1 MRRFLSRVVFLGFFL
16 GLAFGV
22 LRLAFAQSNLALPAW
37 VPGSWGQALQAPLL
51 PSILNGQTP
60 ASIPQVSVVPDASG
74 QISSYEP
81 GGAVT
86 TLGPGGNAFFQSLG
100 SNGRTCFS
108 CHQPQN
114 GWSIT
119 PRSVSAIYYNTKG
132 RDPVFA
138 PVDGSNCPNLGAAAV
153 QPGPQF
159 IAARSQLF
167 NRANF
172 RIFLPQPPV
181 HDWIS
186 VTATRDPTGCE
197 LNPVYG
203 LPAGFGSFYRRPL
216 PSANTNF
223 LLPSGGGAA
232 FDIMWDAREP
242 SLQSQFLDATLVH
255 AQATPAQAAAVTA
268 GMIAQGVT
276 FQNGNF
282 TAQSYDLLAGD
293 LTGGDGSGALG
304 GPIPEVLLPAA
315 DIHAPKLPLGCGA
328 PPKVACI
335 AGEAQTFDI
344 YNVFSSVQQPWTA
357 SARASIQRGQIIFN
371 TRVFTIINVRGLND
385 AKGQALSPG
394 TCATCHNTVDVGND
408 FFDTPKDTGVMDSTS
423 NVLPPAPDLPLFTF
437 LCPLGSLSSAFV
449 SYSNPVTVNGV
460 VYDQFQ
466 TTDPGVGWITGK
478 CADLGKMK
486 VPVLRGLAARAPYF
500 HGGNVSNL
508 SNLVDFYN
516 RRFNIGFSVQDEQ
529 DLVNFLN
536 TL

>member
-1 MRRFLSRVVFLGFFL
+1 
-16 GLAFGV
+16 
-22 LRLAFAQSNLALPAW
+22 
-37 VPGSWGQALQAPLL
+37 
-51 PSILNGQTP
+51 
-60 ASIPQVSVVPDASG
+60 
-74 QISSYEP
+74 
-81 GGAVT
+81 
-86 TLGPGGNAFFQSLG
+86 
-100 SNGRTCFS
+100 
-108 CHQPQN
+108 
-114 GWSIT
+114 
-119 PRSVSAIYYNTKG
+119 
-132 RDPVFA
+132 
-138 PVDGSNCPNLGAAAV
+138 
-153 QPGPQF
+153 
-159 IAARSQLF
+159 
-167 NRANF
+167 
-172 RIFLPQPPV
+172 
-181 HDWIS
+181 
-186 VTATRDPTGCE
+186 
-197 LNPVYG
+197 
-203 LPAGFGSFYRRPL
+203 
-216 PSANTNF
+216 
-223 LLPSGGGAA
+223 
-232 FDIMWDAREP
+232 
-242 SLQSQFLDATLVH
+242 
-255 AQATPAQAAAVTA
+255 VTA

-328 PPKVACI
+328 PPKAACI

-371 TRVFTIINVRGLND
+371 ARVFTITNVRGLND

-408 FFDTPKDTGVMDSTS
+408 FFDTPKATGVMDSTS

-437 LCPLGSLSSAFV
+437 LCPLGSLSNAFV

-460 VYDQFQ
+460 VYDQYQ
-466 TTDPGVGWITGK
+466 TTDPGVAWITGK